1 MTEET
6 VENPYSAPQGFG
18 EPLPSTSPGWLAMS
32 FAVVVTLISSVCT
45 FFCTCLGVGLA
56 CFAAL
61 GDAAVP
67 LAILCGVGAAMVIGV
82 FVHRV
87 LYRLLAPKPP
97 APR

>member
-6 VENPYSAPQGFG
+6 VENPCSAPQGFG
-18 EPLPSTSPGWLAMS
+18 EPLPSTSPGWLVMS

-67 LAILCGVGAAMVIGV
+67 LAILCDVPPRGVSPRGV
-82 FVHRV
+82 SPGEPLPVESGV
-87 LYRLLAPKPP
+87 
-97 APR
+97 